1 MLRRLDKGGSADLER
16 VTVCWETLLG
26 MEEPPSITG
35 IATKIVFP
43 DWLYLKINVL
53 GRPVINS

>member
-1 MLRRLDKGGSADLER
+1 MLRRLDNGGSADLER

-43 DWLYLKINVL
+43 D
-53 GRPVINS
+53 